1 MNKRRHVLFVFLLFS
16 VLLSACHHDFSDSF
30 APKKRELKTQF
41 KFSKQQNRTVEK
53 HSGLAQKKGKFSDTY
68 KARKH
73 GGTNHQQGNDS
84 YSSPK
89 KKNKSGH
96 RFSIFQDRVVSK
108 GSPKSKRDHDTF
120 SSRKRNKGSNS
131 SGGDSYSHRA
141 KKSQKQNRFSKSK
154 ERVVNKSTFGLKG
167 QKTKDSYSSR
177 KKHKGDNSSGGDS
190 YSRHVKKDRK
200 QNRFSNHKHRVV
212 NKSTFSGRKN
222 RNSDSFS
229 GRKRN
234 ESGMFR
240 FDKKHNH
247 VVTKR
252 KFLQFGTKKRERE
265 SGSFR
270 VRHHHQSGQFAF
282 NAKKK
287 QVTKKR
293 ADLKGYKRI
302 RGGSDTF
309 SGRHK
314 GRTGEFGYKQKK
326 KRVGKKF
333 LLFKPH
339 DTDAG
344 TFGGKTRNR
353 NTMHQHTFSSKNKR
367 VRHHGGVLWDLFSRT
382 NHKNHK
388 KKEKEMNLFDPKMS
402 KHLNIGP

>member
-141 KKSQKQNRFSKSK
+141 KKSQ
-154 ERVVNKSTFGLKG
+154 
-167 QKTKDSYSSR
+167 
-177 KKHKGDNSSGGDS
+177 
-190 YSRHVKKDRK
+190 K